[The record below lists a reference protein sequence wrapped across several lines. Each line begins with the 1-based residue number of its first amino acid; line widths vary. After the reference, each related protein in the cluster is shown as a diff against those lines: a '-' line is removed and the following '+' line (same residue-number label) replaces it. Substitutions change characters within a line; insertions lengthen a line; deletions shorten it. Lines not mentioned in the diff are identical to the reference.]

1 MMKRISIL
9 GSTGSIGTSTLEV
22 AERFP
27 DRFTVVAIAGGNNSR
42 LLESQIRKFKP
53 ALAAIAGERSAEDL
67 RKKCKDLPVRIVSGI
82 EGMIEVAAAEEADI
96 TVSAI
101 VGTAGLVPT
110 MAAIRAGKDIALA
123 NKEVLVTAGELVMAE
138 CRSRNVRIFPVD
150 SEHSAIFQCLH
161 SGERGDVKRLILT
174 ASGGP
179 FRNHARKELTKVTL
193 AEALKHPNWSMGK
206 KITID
211 SATLMNK
218 GLEVIEAH
226 WLFGME
232 PDQIKVLVH
241 PQSIVHSLVE
251 YQDGSVVAQLGM
263 PDMKGPIAYALSYP
277 ERLPDVSP
285 GLDLAS
291 IATLTFQEADV
302 ELFPC
307 LAYAYAA
314 LKAGGSMPAV
324 VSAANEVAVKYFL
337 EEKIGFLDI
346 PRVIK
351 AAMDAH
357 SPVSLRT
364 VDEALKVDLWARHE
378 AEKIIADC
386 GLRNAECGIKT
397 VIPANAGLQ
406 VFQPC
411 PSVFIRG

>member
-1 MMKRISIL
+1 MKKIAIL
-9 GSTGSIGTSTLEV
+9 GSTGSIGTSTLAV
-22 AERFP
+22 AEQFP
-27 DRFTVVAIAGGNNSR
+27 DRFKIEAIAGGNNSE
-42 LLESQIRKFKP
+42 LLESQIRKFRP
-53 ALAAIAGERSAEDL
+53 SLAAIADAEAAESL
-67 RKKCKDLPVRIVSGI
+67 RKKCNDMQVRIVSGV
-82 EGMIEVAAAEEADI
+82 EGMIEVATAEAADI

-110 MAAIRAGKDIALA
+110 IAAIQAGKDIALA

-138 CRSRNVRIFPVD
+138 CRRWNVRLFPVD

-161 SGERGDVKRLILT
+161 SGQRGDVKRLILT

-179 FRNHARKELTKVTL
+179 FRNHTRDDLAKVRL
-193 AEALKHPNWSMGK
+193 AEALRHPNWSMGR

-226 WLFGME
+226 WLFGMAPE
-232 PDQIKVLVH
+232 QIKVLVH

-251 YQDGSVVAQLGM
+251 YRDGSVVAQLGM

-291 IATLTFQEADV
+291 IATLTFQEPDH

-307 LAYAYAA
+307 LGYAYDA

-324 VSAANEVAVKYFL
+324 LSAANEVAVRYFL
-337 EEKIGFLDI
+337 EEKIGFLDV
-346 PRVIK
+346 PRVLK
-351 AAMDAH
+351 FVMEAH
-357 SPVSLRT
+357 TPVTFKT
-364 VDEALKVDLWARHE
+364 VDEVLKADLWARRE
-378 AEKIIADC
+378 AEKIIADF
-386 GLRNAECGIKT
+386 GLRIAD
-397 VIPANAGLQ
+397 
-406 VFQPC
+406 
-411 PSVFIRG
+411 